1 MYIEKKF
8 KKYNFSLDNL
18 YYVMYSNM
26 HKEVY
31 MDIQLKKGLL
41 DLMVLASIKYEDS
54 YGYKIIQDISPIID
68 ISESTLYPILKR
80 LEKQKLVNTYKSTYN
95 SRIRKYY
102 QINALGLDKLNE
114 SINDFDEIK
123 KIYAFIKR

>member
-1 MYIEKKF
+1 
-8 KKYNFSLDNL
+8 
-18 YYVMYSNM
+18 
-26 HKEVY
+26 

-54 YGYKIIQDISPIID
+54 YGYKIIQDISSIID

>member
-1 MYIEKKF
+1 
-8 KKYNFSLDNL
+8 
-18 YYVMYSNM
+18 
-26 HKEVY
+26 

-54 YGYKIIQDISPIID
+54 YGYKIIQDMSQIID

-80 LEKQKLVNTYKSTYN
+80 LEKQKLVNTYNTTHN

-102 QINALGLDKLNE
+102 QINPSGLEKLKQ
-114 SINDFDEIK
+114 SIDDFDEIK
-123 KIYAFIKR
+123 KMYMYIKR